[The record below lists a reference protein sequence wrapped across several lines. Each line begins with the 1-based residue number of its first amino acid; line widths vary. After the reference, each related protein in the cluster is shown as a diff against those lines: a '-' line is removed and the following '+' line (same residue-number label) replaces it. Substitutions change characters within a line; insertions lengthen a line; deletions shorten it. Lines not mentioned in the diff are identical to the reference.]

1 VHASSTLTM
10 LCAPSA
16 VRTRSRISAPDCG
29 RGTNDE
35 WMRGDSFFGT
45 GTAYNVGASHIREK
59 LGDFVRTTLGDGGS
73 SIGTVF
79 LESSGRSRSSIS

>member
-1 VHASSTLTM
+1 
-10 LCAPSA
+10 
-16 VRTRSRISAPDCG
+16 
-29 RGTNDE
+29 
-35 WMRGDSFFGT
+35 MRGDSFFGT

-79 LESSGRSRSSIS
+79 LESSGTSAFERRDGARVVDVDDALRAVRGAHAKSHLGA